1 MLCEYRIVL
10 PLTVAEYQRGMLYMI
25 AKSSLRDSAT
35 LRTATT
41 LGANGKTDDKAAA
54 KGAPPPPP
62 RSGVVIVKNEP
73 FTDNPHGLPPGQ
85 YTEKTYHLD
94 AQLPAFLA
102 AMLPTGAGVL
112 LETAWNSFPVCVTA
126 YESPFLGAKFSLVI
140 RSVYTE
146 APPAGVPVD
155 GPATRMPSHP
165 LYNVVGLDA
174 DELACRAVVD
184 LDIASTEHVSLV
196 AGEDPTT
203 WTGGGCAAGE
213 PVRGPFPAGGA
224 WRTSSAGGAR
234 MVAVKVVALRFAR
247 RGLQG
252 RAEAWGHRYGLRNS
266 FIRYSRRVVC
276 WMDEWLGL
284 SMADI
289 RRLEGDTKR
298 QLDVR

>member
-35 LRTATT
+35 PPMAATPS
-41 LGANGKTDDKAAA
+41 ANGKADGRGAA
-54 KGAPPPPP
+54 KGAPPPPAS
-62 RSGVVIVKNEP
+62 SGVVFVKNEP

-85 YTEKTYHLD
+85 YTEKVYHLD
-94 AQLPAFLA
+94 AHLPSFLA
-102 AMLPTGAGVL
+102 ALLPTRAGVL

-126 YESPFLGAKFSLVI
+126 YASPYLGAKFSLVI
-140 RSVYTE
+140 RSVYTD

-155 GPATRMPSHP
+155 GPATRVPSHP

-174 DELACRAVVD
+174 AELAARAVVD
-184 LDIASTEHVSLV
+184 LDISSTEYVSLV

-203 WTGGGCAAGE
+203 WTGGCGAAGG
-213 PVRGPFPAGGA
+213 PARGPFPAGGA
-224 WRTSSAGGAR
+224 WRTASVGGPR
-234 MVAVKVVALRFAR
+234 MVAVKAVALHFAK

-252 RAEAWGHRYGLRNS
+252 RAEAWGQRYGLRNS
-266 FIRYSRRVVC
+266 FVRYSRRVVC

-289 RRLEGDTKR
+289 RRLEREIKR
-298 QLDVR
+298 QLEGR

>member
-126 YESPFLGAKFSLVI
+126 YA
-140 RSVYTE
+140 
-146 APPAGVPVD
+146 
-155 GPATRMPSHP
+155 ATR
-165 LYNVVGLDA
+165 
-174 DELACRAVVD
+174 R
-184 LDIASTEHVSLV
+184 
-196 AGEDPTT
+196 
-203 WTGGGCAAGE
+203 
-213 PVRGPFPAGGA
+213 
-224 WRTSSAGGAR
+224 WR
-234 MVAVKVVALRFAR
+234 
-247 RGLQG
+247 
-252 RAEAWGHRYGLRNS
+252 
-266 FIRYSRRVVC
+266 
-276 WMDEWLGL
+276 WM
-284 SMADI
+284 
-289 RRLEGDTKR
+289 
-298 QLDVR
+298 